1 MSKTKPKDAPS
12 PAELL
17 EHDINGEVYEIAAKI
32 YHRMV
37 DLRLRYDKWVST
49 NNASLEKQ
57 AVVFGATRRLK
68 DALADILAVV
78 NEMHTKQANTDL
90 PAAFN
95 AFGDTTSIANSYGTI
110 YMTQRKTA
118 SVQDREK
125 AMEWLRAVG
134 LGDLIQPSVNAATLS
149 SALKDF
155 DHEPD
160 PEVIKISLHTLA
172 AIRGKTKKD

>member
-1 MSKTKPKDAPS
+1 MSKAKPKEVSS
-12 PAELL
+12 PAEQL
-17 EHDINGEVYEIAAKI
+17 EYDVHNEATAISVVLHDRIK
-32 YHRMV
+32 
-37 DLRLRYDKWVST
+37 RLQQRYDQWVAT
-49 NNASLEKQ
+49 DGASLEKQ
-57 AVVFGATRRLK
+57 AVVFGVTRRLK
-68 DALADILAVV
+68 DALADVLAIV

-95 AFGDTTSIANSYGTI
+95 AFGDTTSISNSYGTI

-118 SVQDREK
+118 SIQDREK
-125 AMEWLRAVG
+125 AMEWLREVG

-155 DHEPD
+155 DHDPD